1 MKKASCKKRKRT
13 SHHNDNIND
22 DANNITINCG
32 VPQGCVQ
39 GRLHKGGGREGQL
52 PILPSS
58 KRGRGARKCPEI

>member
-32 VPQGCVQ
+32 VSHGCVQ
-39 GRLHKGGGREGQL
+39 GRLHKGG
-52 PILPSS
+52 
-58 KRGRGARKCPEI
+58 A